1 MKSKLHAL
9 GMSAAFVR
17 FGERFVRHTDG
28 SFELNPAGIE
38 GYQELF
44 LELERRTAGTPINIV
59 HLGSL
64 IREDEE
70 AAQASSANQNFGFY
84 SLFHIAQAI
93 GELRSPI
100 PIRIGIISN
109 RLHSVTGEED
119 VAPAMATV
127 LGPCGV
133 IPREYPN
140 VKCFNIDLPDS
151 QPFESLPDEWL
162 GRIIS
167 EFAEEHASRV
177 IAYRG
182 KYRWERHFEPAKL
195 NEPLPSAAPSEA
207 LVIRRL
213 KPGGVYLITGGTG
226 GLGLAIA
233 GYLAKACRP
242 RLVLTKKS
250 PFPKKSSW
258 RELVTAADT
267 PAPVLKTLTA
277 LIEIERMGAEIEV
290 LVADVSDR
298 EQMQT
303 AVDEV
308 FTRYGTINGVIHAA
322 GIVRAGLIQA
332 KTRET
337 ADSVLAPKVYG
348 TMILFDLL
356 RQVKPDFLVLF
367 SSITSILTPYAEC
380 DYSAANSFL
389 DAYSCFANAHGGF
402 HTLTI
407 NWPGWREV
415 GQLADL
421 VTLPEL
427 EGWKQAALERAIT
440 TKDGLEAFKRALNS
454 NLTQVIVSPENL
466 EHLLK
471 ESEAVFDP
479 TKYLPQVHPAE
490 RAFRPPGSQQE
501 GAGQPTDIAAALVE
515 MWSSV
520 FGLERIGIHDNFLDL
535 GGHSLLAMQIVSRI
549 RSLYQI
555 AFTLRDF
562 FEALT
567 IAQLSSVIQTRILAE
582 IEGPTDEQAR
592 RLMSNNS

>member
-1 MKSKLHAL
+1 
-9 GMSAAFVR
+9 
-17 FGERFVRHTDG
+17 
-28 SFELNPAGIE
+28 
-38 GYQELF
+38 
-44 LELERRTAGTPINIV
+44 
-59 HLGSL
+59 
-64 IREDEE
+64 
-70 AAQASSANQNFGFY
+70 
-84 SLFHIAQAI
+84 
-93 GELRSPI
+93 
-100 PIRIGIISN
+100 
-109 RLHSVTGEED
+109 
-119 VAPAMATV
+119 MATV

-162 GRIIS
+162 ARIIS
-167 EFAEEHASRV
+167 EFAEEHASQV

-182 KYRWERHFEPAKL
+182 KYRWERHFERVKL

-207 LVIRRL
+207 PVIRRL

-242 RLVLTKKS
+242 KLVLTKKS

-258 RELVTAADT
+258 MELVTAADT
-267 PAPVLKTLTA
+267 PAPVLKTIAA
-277 LIEIERMGAEIEV
+277 LMEIERMGAEIEV

-308 FTRYGTINGVIHAA
+308 FARYGTINGVIHAA
-322 GIVRAGLIQA
+322 GVVRAGLIQA

-348 TMILFDLL
+348 AMILFDLL

-380 DYSAANSFL
+380 DYSAANSVL

-421 VTLPEL
+421 ATLPGL

-479 TKYLPQVHPAE
+479 TKYLSQVHPAE
-490 RAFRPPGSQQE
+490 RAFRPPGSQQD
-501 GAGQPTDIAAALVE
+501 GAGQPTNTVETALAD

-520 FGLERIGIHDNFLDL
+520 FGLERIGIHDNFADL

-555 AFTLRDF
+555 PFTLRDF
-562 FEALT
+562 FEVPT
-567 IAQLSSVIQTRILAE
+567 IAQLSSVIQARIFAE
-582 IEGPTDEQAR
+582 IEGLTDEQAR
-592 RLMSNNS
+592 RLISND

>member
-1 MKSKLHAL
+1 
-9 GMSAAFVR
+9 
-17 FGERFVRHTDG
+17 
-28 SFELNPAGIE
+28 
-38 GYQELF
+38 
-44 LELERRTAGTPINIV
+44 
-59 HLGSL
+59 
-64 IREDEE
+64 
-70 AAQASSANQNFGFY
+70 
-84 SLFHIAQAI
+84 
-93 GELRSPI
+93 
-100 PIRIGIISN
+100 
-109 RLHSVTGEED
+109 
-119 VAPAMATV
+119 
-127 LGPCGV
+127 
-133 IPREYPN
+133 
-140 VKCFNIDLPDS
+140 
-151 QPFESLPDEWL
+151 
-162 GRIIS
+162 
-167 EFAEEHASRV
+167 
-177 IAYRG
+177 
-182 KYRWERHFEPAKL
+182 
-195 NEPLPSAAPSEA
+195 
-207 LVIRRL
+207 
-213 KPGGVYLITGGTG
+213 VYLITGGTG

-490 RAFRPPGSQQE
+490 RAFRPPGSQQD